1 MFRQA
6 SDGAGSAATPDG
18 RVVFKITA
26 DRTPP
31 VDFADARVK
40 SMASELDTATR
51 ESLLDQYVAALRR
64 TLGVS
69 IHQNVL
75 QSAEGS

>member
-1 MFRQA
+1 M
-6 SDGAGSAATPDG
+6 PDG

-40 SMASELDTATR
+40 AMASELDNATR
-51 ESLLDQYVAALRR
+51 ESLLDQYVAALRKA
-64 TLGVS
+64 LGVS

>member
-1 MFRQA
+1 M
-6 SDGAGSAATPDG
+6 
-18 RVVFKITA
+18 VFKITA

-31 VDFADARVK
+31 VDFVDR
-40 SMASELDTATR
+40 ASRRWLAELDGATR

-64 TLGVS
+64 SLGVVV
-69 IHQNVL
+69 HQDVL